1 MNKILI
7 ALVLAVVMS
16 GNLFADAQSKCLKAV
31 EKGKEI
37 EHVNPDQDWRTG
49 SATYKV
55 TIRLTPYR
63 IQKIQNVFSLAF
75 SSLTLSN
82 KISAI

>member
-1 MNKILI
+1 MKRAKIKNKIII
-7 ALVLAVVMS
+7 ALILIFGLS
-16 GNLFADAQSKCLKAV
+16 GNVFADAQSKCLKAV

-55 TIRLTPYR
+55 YVYKGKAYR
-63 IQKIQNVFSLAF
+63 FYYLDGECKKIG
-75 SSLTLSN
+75 
-82 KISAI
+82 

>member
-7 ALVLAVVMS
+7 ALVLSVVMS
-16 GNLFADAQSKCLKAV
+16 GNVFADAQSRCLKAV

-55 TIRLTPYR
+55 YVYKGKAYR
-63 IQKIQNVFSLAF
+63 FYYLDGECKKIG
-75 SSLTLSN
+75 
-82 KISAI
+82 